1 MVDHP
6 PRPPAPQQALA
17 RPAPPWWAACDAM
30 TCCEQ
35 GWCECDARA
44 LGEWLCDREA
54 VRCR

>member
-1 MVDHP
+1 MVDP
-6 PRPPAPQQALA
+6 APIPPAPPVA
-17 RPAPPWWAACDAM
+17 RPATPWPAARDAM

-54 VRCR
+54 GRCR